1 VRREE
6 MRGFIVLRKVNL
18 LGFNSAVVVD
28 LLALDEDVLIALARE
43 GIMFSRREGVDL
55 LGFMVPQC
63 HPYYELLRRCGFL
76 PSFKAFLLMIFSQGE
91 GRGLFDPKAWYV
103 NWGDTDVI

>member
-1 VRREE
+1 
-6 MRGFIVLRKVNL
+6 
-18 LGFNSAVVVD
+18 
-28 LLALDEDVLIALARE
+28 
-43 GIMFSRREGVDL
+43 
-55 LGFMVPQC
+55 MVPKF

-76 PSFKAFLLMIFSQGE
+76 PSFKEFLFMIYSHEE